1 MLTGNRII
9 APVPMLE
16 GMTTQ
21 KNRWLA
27 LLFVSLAV
35 SLVIVD
41 STIINVAIPS
51 IVKDLDA
58 SSTDVQWIQE
68 AYTLVF
74 AALLLVFGALADKW
88 GRRSMLVVGLAFFI
102 VSSIFAA
109 MSDTAGALIAWRVIQ
124 GIGGAMVLPTTL
136 SIVNATFQG
145 RERGIA
151 FAVWGSTIGGMVA
164 VGPLLGGWLTTA
176 FSWNWAF
183 GINIPLGVL
192 ITIGVFLFVTESKD
206 VEHARAIDW
215 WGAVLSVIASGSLVF
230 GLIEGRNF
238 GWWDINKAFTIGD
251 WEWPL
256 DISVVPVAFAL
267 TALSVAWYI
276 VHGLGRQKAGKSTLI
291 AFSLFSLPS
300 FRNGNFVA
308 LIVSMG
314 EFGIILALPLWL
326 QFVLGYSAF
335 DSGLVILALAVGSF
349 AASGIAAGLG
359 SKLQPTWVIRIGLIL
374 EMIGVAGIGL
384 MISPEATGWSIVPF
398 LFVYGMGVGFA
409 TAQLT
414 GVVLKDVPVA
424 ASGQG
429 SGTSSTS
436 RQIGSALGIAI
447 IGTVLFST
455 AQFSLESALADRNVP
470 DAMATPIVAAVI
482 DSAGGAISGL
492 ETNPQTADFAGDAK
506 IALSSGTSAAAF
518 LAAGF
523 LAVALVASFSLGR
536 SAEARSD
543 AKKKKPTRS

>member
-1 MLTGNRII
+1 MLTGKPEI
-9 APVPMLE
+9 APMDMLVT
-16 GMTTQ
+16 MSTQ

-35 SLVIVD
+35 ALVIVD
-41 STIINVAIPS
+41 TTIINVAIPA
-51 IVKDLDA
+51 IVTDLEA

-68 AYTLVF
+68 SYTLVF

-88 GRRSMLVVGLAFFI
+88 GRRSMLLVGLSFFI

-145 RERGIA
+145 KERGIA

-164 VGPLLGGWLTTA
+164 VGPLLGGWLTTE

-206 VEHARAIDW
+206 VKHARAIDW
-215 WGAVLSVIASGSLVF
+215 LGAVLSVLASGSLVF

-238 GWWDINKAFTIGD
+238 GWWNINKAFEIGD
-251 WEWPL
+251 WTWPL
-256 DISVVPVAFAL
+256 DISVVPIAFMVTAL
-267 TALSVAWYI
+267 TVSMYI
-276 VHGLGRQKAGKSTLI
+276 VHGLRRQKAGKSTLI
-291 AFSLFSLPS
+291 AFGLFSIPS
-300 FRNGNFVA
+300 FRNGNLVA
-308 LIVSMG
+308 MIVSMG

-335 DSGLVILALAVGSF
+335 ESGLVILALAVGSF
-349 AASGIAAGLG
+349 VASGVAAGLG
-359 SKLQPTWVIRIGLIL
+359 SRLKPTWIIRIGLIL

-414 GVVLKDVPVA
+414 GVVLQDVPVA

-436 RQIGSALGIAI
+436 RQIGSALGIAV

-455 AQFSLESALADRNVP
+455 AQFSLESSLADRNVP
-470 DAMATPIVAAVI
+470 DAMSAPIVAAVI

-492 ETNPQTADFAGDAK
+492 EANPATADFASDAK
-506 IALSSGTSAAAF
+506 DAMSTGTASAAY

-523 LAVALVASFSLGR
+523 LAVALVASFSLGASAEKR
-536 SAEARSD
+536 SAAR
-543 AKKKKPTRS
+543 KKAVR

>member
-1 MLTGNRII
+1 MVTGKPEI
-9 APVPMLE
+9 APMDMLVT
-16 GMTTQ
+16 MSTQ

-35 SLVIVD
+35 ALVIVD
-41 STIINVAIPS
+41 TTIINVAIPA
-51 IVKDLDA
+51 IVTDLEA

-68 AYTLVF
+68 SYTLVF

-88 GRRSMLVVGLAFFI
+88 GRRSMLLVGLSFFI

-145 RERGIA
+145 KERGIA

-164 VGPLLGGWLTTA
+164 VGPLLGGWLTTE

-206 VEHARAIDW
+206 VKHARAIDW
-215 WGAVLSVIASGSLVF
+215 LGAVLSVLASGSLVF

-238 GWWDINKAFTIGD
+238 GWWNINKAFEIGD
-251 WEWPL
+251 WTWPL
-256 DISVVPVAFAL
+256 DISVVPIAFMVTAL
-267 TALSVAWYI
+267 TVSMYI
-276 VHGLGRQKAGKSTLI
+276 VHGLRRQKAGKSTLI
-291 AFSLFSLPS
+291 AFGLFSIPS
-300 FRNGNFVA
+300 FRNGNLVA
-308 LIVSMG
+308 MIVSMG

-335 DSGLVILALAVGSF
+335 ESGLVILALAVGSF
-349 AASGIAAGLG
+349 VASGVAAGLG
-359 SKLQPTWVIRIGLIL
+359 SRLKPTWIIRIGLIL

-414 GVVLKDVPVA
+414 GVVLQDVPVA

-436 RQIGSALGIAI
+436 RQIGSALGIAV

-455 AQFSLESALADRNVP
+455 AQFSLESSLADRNVP
-470 DAMATPIVAAVI
+470 DAMSAPIVAAVI

-492 ETNPQTADFAGDAK
+492 EANPATDDFASDAK
-506 IALSSGTSAAAF
+506 DAMSTGTASAAY

-523 LAVALVASFSLGR
+523 LAVALVASFSLGASAEKR
-536 SAEARSD
+536 SAAR
-543 AKKKKPTRS
+543 KKAVR